1 MEKIWKQKRPFIDVS
16 CSSCLEIHQVSS
28 WGFLLLVD
36 PEAKL
41 DAGEISVVQVTAG
54 DLKEPFLSSLT
65 QRVLSQEEKVKEL
78 KVAQVSLN
86 SKESAEA
93 WATLVEKSQETIGIG
108 YAGLTIDVKEDI
120 GAEGWAAVRRVVMDL
135 LPPRSCMLVSELG
148 STGSGKRED
157 MMAIWEVILDWRVK
171 NQSGGSV
178 DFDSWALAMK
188 RWLPNHLL

>member
-1 MEKIWKQKRPFIDVS
+1 M
-16 CSSCLEIHQVSS
+16 
-28 WGFLLLVD
+28 
-36 PEAKL
+36 
-41 DAGEISVVQVTAG
+41 
-54 DLKEPFLSSLT
+54 
-65 QRVLSQEEKVKEL
+65 KEL

-135 LPPRSCMLVSELG
+135 QPPRSCMLVSELV

-157 MMAIWEVILDWRVK
+157 I
-171 NQSGGSV
+171 SGQVPGTRRTISTV
-178 DFDSWALAMK
+178 LMSLEYSC
-188 RWLPNHLL
+188 LT